1 MDLAK
6 NVLLERCGLSLLDRQ
21 FPQYPTNVDEIRSE
35 VMEVMRVYNED
46 ILQSQKKKKRRFE
59 REDDG
64 WTKVV
69 RK

>member
-1 MDLAK
+1 MTK
-6 NVLLERCGLSLLDRQ
+6 
-21 FPQYPTNVDEIRSE
+21 YPDNLDEIRSE

-46 ILQSQKKKKRRFE
+46 VLSSQKKKKRRFE
-59 REDDG
+59 RDEEG